1 MPLSRIGRGLGL
13 AATSLIVFV
22 SDRPETG
29 RRSEPR
35 ITRSSPP
42 LDRLGHRHSA
52 TFRKPFCHCEVKSLL
67 RSRPAR
73 VDTPHRAHKRNF
85 PTDRDHD
92 RCRAKPRMLRRAQQ
106 ADCDHSNA
114 NESQYE
120 TAGLRNCYCFFSLS
134 LPANAVTGPAST
146 ASSTGPKVIVLEGA
160 RCDANRGRL
169 DLS

>member
-1 MPLSRIGRGLGL
+1 LRRFPGWASESSPYVMPLSRIGRGLGL

-73 VDTPHRAHKRNF
+73 VDLPHDPLRFA
-85 PTDRDHD
+85 DRV
-92 RCRAKPRMLRRAQQ
+92 LR
-106 ADCDHSNA
+106 DFCLH
-114 NESQYE
+114 
-120 TAGLRNCYCFFSLS
+120 TVFFAR
-134 LPANAVTGPAST
+134 PVIRAVTRFLFLPGERSAVFVDAKQERLEISAKWSSGCKASMKT
-146 ASSTGPKVIVLEGA
+146 RRQWRPS
-160 RCDANRGRL
+160 
-169 DLS
+169 